1 MPRCWR
7 WRYWRRST
15 LPRPEPRLGCFELPL
30 RLDAVRPFR
39 VEVSPRLFEFLGS
52 NLLSA
57 PSVPRR
63 PLFHGY
69 FCTQPIQLVGV
80 CSSTPALTPR
90 RRRPHAAGVAAPA
103 APLAM
108 RVAMRHGRALLKM
121 MQLLCLLGGT
131 MQGVRCSARCLLRRA
146 HPCLTAASP
155 SVAKS
160 DS

>member
-1 MPRCWR
+1 MPQRRWR
-7 WRYWRRST
+7 WRCYWRRST
-15 LPRPEPRLGCFELPL
+15 FSRLEPRPGHVELAL

-52 NLLSA
+52 NLLGA

-69 FCTQPIQLVGV
+69 FRPQPIQLVGV
-80 CSSTPALTPR
+80 CSAPPALTPR
-90 RRRPHAAGVAAPA
+90 RWRPHAAGVAAPA

-131 MQGVRCSARCLLRRA
+131 MQGVSMQRA
-146 HPCLTAASP
+146 LSAASRTP
-155 SVAKS
+155 VSHCCVALCR
-160 DS
+160 

>member
-1 MPRCWR
+1 MPRWC
-7 WRYWRRST
+7 WRRSRHWCAT
-15 LPRPEPRLGCFELPL
+15 FPRLQPRPGHVELAL

-52 NLLSA
+52 DFLSA

-90 RRRPHAAGVAAPA
+90 RWRPHAAGVAAPA

-121 MQLLCLLGGT
+121 MQLLSLLGGT
-131 MQGVRCSARCLLRRA
+131 MQGVLMQRA
-146 HPCLTAASP
+146 LSAASRTAV
-155 SVAKS
+155 SRCCYALCR
-160 DS
+160 

>member
-1 MPRCWR
+1 MPRWC
-7 WRYWRRST
+7 WRRSRHCVT
-15 LPRPEPRLGCFELPL
+15 LSGPEPRPGRFELSL
-30 RLDAVRPFR
+30 CLDAVRPFR

-80 CSSTPALTPR
+80 CSAPPALTPR
-90 RRRPHAAGVAAPA
+90 RWRPHAARVAAPA

-121 MQLLCLLGGT
+121 MQLLSLLGGT
-131 MQGVRCSARCLLRRA
+131 MQGVSMQRA
-146 HPCLTAASP
+146 LSAASRTP
-155 SVAKS
+155 VSHCCVALCR
-160 DS
+160 

>member
-1 MPRCWR
+1 MPRRRR
-7 WRYWRRST
+7 WRCHWRRSGR
-15 LPRPEPRLGCFELPL
+15 LPGLEPRPGRFELPL

-57 PSVPRR
+57 PSVPYR

-90 RRRPHAAGVAAPA
+90 RWRPHAAGVAAPA

-121 MQLLCLLGGT
+121 MQLLSLLGGT
-131 MQGVRCSARCLLRRA
+131 MQGVSMQRA
-146 HPCLTAASP
+146 LSAASRTP
-155 SVAKS
+155 VSHCCVALCR
-160 DS
+160 

>member
-1 MPRCWR
+1 MPRRWCWR
-7 WRYWRRST
+7 WRCRRRSAT
-15 LPRPEPRLGCFELPL
+15 FSRLEPRLGTFELPL

-52 NLLSA
+52 NILSA
-57 PSVPRR
+57 PSVPYR

-80 CSSTPALTPR
+80 CSAPPALTPR
-90 RRRPHAAGVAAPA
+90 RWRPHAARVAAPA

-131 MQGVRCSARCLLRRA
+131 MQGVSMQRA
-146 HPCLTAASP
+146 LSAASRTAV
-155 SVAKS
+155 SHCCFALCR
-160 DS
+160 